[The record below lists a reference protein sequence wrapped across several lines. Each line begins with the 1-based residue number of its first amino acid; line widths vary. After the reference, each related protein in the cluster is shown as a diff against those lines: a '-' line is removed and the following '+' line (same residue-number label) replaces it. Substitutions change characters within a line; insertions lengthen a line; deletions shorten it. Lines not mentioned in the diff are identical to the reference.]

1 MDLLELLGVEVE
13 PETPREGPPLKPDRA
28 FRLRVQHEVEDEI
41 LDRYLRA
48 HPSAKLHLPPRAE
61 VVEGRVDSMTVAMRW
76 HEVRALGRTLSDEL
90 VTELLAR
97 GAAKIAAH
105 EGP

>member
-1 MDLLELLGVEVE
+1 MDLLELLGVEPEE
-13 PETPREGPPLKPDRA
+13 PRQEAPLKPDRA

-41 LDRYLRA
+41 LERYMRA
-48 HPSAKLHLPPRAE
+48 HPSAKLRLPPRAE
-61 VVEGRVDSMTVAMRW
+61 MVEGRVDSETVATRW
-76 HEVRALGRTLSDEL
+76 HEVRALGRMVSDDL

-105 EGP
+105 EG